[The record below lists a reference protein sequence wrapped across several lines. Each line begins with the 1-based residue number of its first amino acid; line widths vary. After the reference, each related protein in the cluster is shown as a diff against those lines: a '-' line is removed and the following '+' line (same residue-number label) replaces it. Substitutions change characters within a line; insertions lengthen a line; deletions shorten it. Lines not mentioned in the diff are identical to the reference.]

1 MQRIL
6 LILALALGIAS
17 PAQGIAQD
25 TLRSDH
31 VLYFA
36 VGWRVNEP
44 SPQNVLQLGTIFRCG
59 VVWCMEYEEFP
70 GRDNLSR
77 SPLPHRHEMEAPY
90 GDGQCTNEHLTTI
103 HGVTH
108 RDVPAQVRDEEHG
121 FVLQAGDYEYT
132 WERDLSPAGGF
143 VLVTARDIESE
154 GVFEQPVGFAYESE
168 DQKGRQIRSGDLTGY
183 FDGQIAHKDM
193 TMGVMDDWSEQQS
206 SMDFRKF
213 RSSSTQP
220 LLGFDQPGIPE
231 AVRKYNKMMWVHHS
245 VLLPQAI
252 SGRLNYILHEY
263 GHDFN
268 TNGCF
273 DEFGHN
279 KLLLPVLHSDLISA
293 LVYIEYTPDKRD
305 GVPMISVG
313 RYYRKQR

>member
-6 LILALALGIAS
+6 PILALAFSIAS
-17 PAQGIAQD
+17 PALGIAQD
-25 TLRSDH
+25 TLRSDG

-44 SPQNVLQLGTIFRCG
+44 LPQNVLQLGAIFRCG
-59 VVWCMEYEEFP
+59 DAWCMEYEEFT
-70 GRDNLSR
+70 GKDNLPR
-77 SPLPHRHEMEAPY
+77 APLPYRHEMAAPY
-90 GDGQCTNEHLTTI
+90 GNGRCTNEHLTTI
-103 HGVTH
+103 HGVIH
-108 RDVPAQVRDEEHG
+108 RDVPALLLDEERG
-121 FVLQAGDYEYT
+121 FAVRAGIYEYT
-132 WERDLSPAGGF
+132 WERDTSPAGGF
-143 VLVTARDIESE
+143 VLVKARDTDSD
-154 GVFEQPVGFAYESE
+154 VLFEQPIGFAYESE
-168 DQKGRQIRSGDLTGY
+168 DQKGRQIRVGDLNGY

-193 TMGVMDDWSEQQS
+193 TMGVMDDWSEQHP

-213 RSSSTQP
+213 SASSTQP
-220 LLGFDQPGIPE
+220 LLGFDQPGLPE

-245 VLLPQAI
+245 VLPPQAI

-279 KLLLPVLHSDLISA
+279 KLLLPALHGGLISA
-293 LVYIEYTPDKRD
+293 LVYIEYTPDTRD
-305 GVPMISVG
+305 GVPMLSVG
-313 RYYRKQR
+313 RYFRKK